1 MSIERVDPDDASQ
14 VAELMA
20 LDDAIRAAD
29 QPLEP
34 SPAMPSYVAWLRYGW
49 DGEPPIKWGFRD
61 GGRLVGQFG
70 FSAPKRDNRHMAHVG
85 VGVHPDAR
93 GKGLG
98 KELFARALDQV
109 RAENRRLLVTG
120 TLDAPGP
127 RAFAERCGFERAS
140 VDVHRRQDLH
150 AIDWD
155 SVAELNAKAR
165 DAAAGYSLLR
175 FVGPL
180 PAETHDDMA
189 ALTAA
194 INDAPTDD
202 LDVEDEVFDAQRIRD
217 FDHAQEQ
224 AQRKMYRLV
233 ARRDADGALAGHTII
248 GVELDRPGRSGQY
261 DTSVLKEHRGHR
273 LGLLLKSEMM
283 MWLRDAEPDVRWV
296 DTGNAESN
304 SYMISIN
311 EALGY
316 RIVARYL
323 GWQRP
328 FDPAK

>member
-1 MSIERVDPDDASQ
+1 MSIERLDPDNAEQ
-14 VAELMA
+14 VADLMA
-20 LDDAIRAAD
+20 LEEAMRAVD

-34 SPAMPSYVAWLRYGW
+34 PAAMPSYVAWHRYGW
-49 DGEPPIKWGFRD
+49 DGEPPVKWVFRD
-61 GGRLVGQFG
+61 GGRLIGQFG

-85 VGVHPDAR
+85 VGVHPEAR

-98 KELFARALDQV
+98 NELFARALDHV

-120 TLDAPGP
+120 TLDSPGP
-127 RAFAERCGFERAS
+127 IAFAERWGFERAS
-140 VDVHRRQDLH
+140 VDVHRRQDLQ

-155 SVAELNAKAR
+155 SVTGLNANAR
-165 DAAAGYSLLR
+165 EAAADYTLLR

-180 PAETHDDMA
+180 PEETLDDMA

-202 LDVEDEVFDAQRIRD
+202 LEVEDEIFDAQRIRD
-217 FDHAQEQ
+217 FDHAQSQ
-224 AQRKMYRLV
+224 AQRKLYRLV
-233 ARRDADGALAGHTII
+233 AQRRTDGALAGHTIVA
-248 GVELDRPGRSGQY
+248 VELDRPGRSGQY

-273 LGLLLKSEMM
+273 LGLLLKAEMM
-283 MWLRDAEPDVRWV
+283 LWLRDAEPDVRWV

-316 RIVARYL
+316 QIVQRYL

-328 FDPAK
+328 LDR